1 MNIPLS
7 YQAITTWEMI
17 IISYAAKECY
27 EKALIIKKNIFGEG
41 HGDVAAC
48 HNNLRDFCHAFK
60 LCIEGDECSNNAYFK
75 KKQNVL

>member
-1 MNIPLS
+1 
-7 YQAITTWEMI
+7 MI

-41 HGDVAAC
+41 HGDVAAS
-48 HNNLRDFCHAFK
+48 HNSLRDFSHAFK
-60 LCIEGDECSNNAYFK
+60 LCIEGDECSNNAYLK